1 MSEGKRL
8 IRCNVL
14 ESPEMVAIESRFRN
28 ERAMSLADRILY
40 IDAEAI
46 VIDKPA
52 GLPVDPPRAGGDSV
66 TLRAGELKCGFQR
79 EPVAMHRLD
88 RDTSGCLLLARNP
101 KARAKIQRAFESG
114 TVEKTYLAALDGVPE
129 GDDGVID
136 LPLAKFSTAGTGWR
150 MVPDEAGKHART
162 RWRKL
167 AEKDGQSLVEFT
179 PLTGR
184 THQIRVHAARG
195 LGSAVIGDPVYGGGE
210 GPASTGSGQAM
221 LLHAWRLVVPRQGKP
236 AIDVTA
242 TVPDSFGLWLDFLD
256 VA

>member
-1 MSEGKRL
+1 M
-8 IRCNVL
+8 L
-14 ESPEMVAIESRFRN
+14 E
-28 ERAMSLADRILY
+28 DRILY

-66 TLRAGELKCGFQR
+66 SARAEELKLGFQR
-79 EPVAMHRLD
+79 PPVAMHRLD

-101 KARAKIQRAFESG
+101 KARAKFQQAFESG
-114 TVEKTYLAALDGVPE
+114 MVEKTYLAVVDGVPE
-129 GDDGVID
+129 GSEGLID

-150 MVPDEAGKHART
+150 MVADEAGKRAQT

-167 AEKDGQSLVEFT
+167 AEKDGQALVEFT

-195 LGSAVIGDPVYGGGE
+195 LGAAIVGDPVYGAGA
-210 GPASTGSGQAM
+210 GPM
-221 LLHAWRLVVPRQGKP
+221 LLHSRRLVVPRGTKP
-236 AIDVTA
+236 PIDVTA
-242 TVPDSFGLWLDFLD
+242 AVPDSFGLWLDLLD
-256 VA
+256 A